1 MAAPMIAPD
10 DGSVRMDIQNAAS
23 IHQLR
28 SGATTAA
35 RWYVVNTHPYAE
47 KRAVTNLERQ
57 GWPCFCPLV
66 SRTSRQGT
74 RLLTQLRPLFPGY
87 VFVSLD
93 PGRSRWRS
101 VDSSFGVRSIVKHGD
116 LPAPLPE
123 GCVDALM
130 KMSDGDGVFSF
141 ASRFSLGDRVQFL
154 SGPFSG
160 FVGSLETLD
169 PQGRIVVLLDLL
181 GRQSRVRAAVTEI
194 APALKKPA

>member
-1 MAAPMIAPD
+1 MAAAMIAAQ
-10 DGSVRMDIQNAAS
+10 DGSDRMKTQNDAR
-23 IHQLR
+23 ITQLR
-28 SGATTAA
+28 SGGPGGV
-35 RWYVVNTHPYAE
+35 RWYVVNTHANSE
-47 KRAVTNLERQ
+47 KRAIANLERQ

-66 SRTSRQGT
+66 SRTSRRGE

-116 LPAPLPE
+116 LPAALPE

-130 KMSDGDGVFSF
+130 NMSDGDGVFSF
-141 ASRFSLGDRVQFL
+141 ASRFRPGDRVQFL
-154 SGPFSG
+154 SGPFSD

-194 APALKKPA
+194 APALKVSA